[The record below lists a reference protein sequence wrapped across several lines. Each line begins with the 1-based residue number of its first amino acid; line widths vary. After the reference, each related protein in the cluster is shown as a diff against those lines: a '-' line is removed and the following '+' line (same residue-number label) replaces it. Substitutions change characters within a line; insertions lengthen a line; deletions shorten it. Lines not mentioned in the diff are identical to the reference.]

1 VPPVKNKS
9 SQRRRKTFQ
18 KNMGVDDKI
27 YPTEFIWLLHS
38 SLVIVAITIKLTN
51 IQWVDGDYYRKLAKE
66 RTVRNL

>member
-38 SLVIVAITIKLTN
+38 SLS
-51 IQWVDGDYYRKLAKE
+51 DCGYYY
-66 RTVRNL
+66 

>member
-1 VPPVKNKS
+1 MLQRQIYPSTVPPVKNKS

-38 SLVIVAITIKLTN
+38 SL
-51 IQWVDGDYYRKLAKE
+51 
-66 RTVRNL
+66 